1 MPRFIP
7 PVPGFV
13 AAAALAVLAA
23 CGGDPE
29 AERPAG
35 FIAFEEPVFDCTMV
49 PADPRQM
56 RGAYLRGIDGTD
68 RRETIILRG
77 DPGRNALS
85 PRVRVNEGDVR
96 VPLTGSIGSFVNS
109 RPATAEPIAALNAEA
124 GGARAYVLS
133 YEGDGLSYSGPAV
146 VGEAPTGAEIPNAG
160 QTVFTGPVA
169 LILTDAAGAETPMQ
183 AVADLAL
190 GYSSQTA
197 ILRIRDIVAPPGVDP
212 GFTTLTWSD
221 LGLCGTRLA
230 STGRGS
236 ITAVGPTGR
245 TATPF
250 GTPEAPSAAR
260 SVFEGV
266 LLAVHGDTPGPQATG
281 GVFAI
286 LGDRAGLR
294 GTFTALAPQ

>member
-1 MPRFIP
+1 MVRFLP
-7 PVPGFV
+7 HASRYL
-13 AAAALAVLAA
+13 AAAALACLAA

-35 FIAFEEPVFDCTMV
+35 FVAFEEPVFDCTMV

-56 RGAYLRGIDGTD
+56 RGAYLRAIEGTD
-68 RRETIILRG
+68 RRETILLRG

-109 RPATAEPIAALNAEA
+109 RPGSADPIAALNAEA

-160 QTVFTGPVA
+160 QTVFTGPADLV
-169 LILTDAAGAETPMQ
+169 LTDAAGGEVPIRAQ
-183 AVADLAL
+183 VDLAL

-197 ILRIRDIVAPPGVDP
+197 ILFVRDIVAPDGVDP
-212 GFTTLTWSD
+212 GFTTLTWSG
-221 LGLCGTRLA
+221 LGLCGTRIV

-236 ITAVGPTGR
+236 IAAAGPTGR
-245 TATPF
+245 IATPF
-250 GTPEAPSAAR
+250 GAPEAPSAAR
-260 SVFEGV
+260 SVFDGV
-266 LLAVHGDTPGPQATG
+266 ILAVHGDTPGPRAAG
-281 GVFAI
+281 GVLAI

-294 GTFTALAPQ
+294 GVFTALAPQ